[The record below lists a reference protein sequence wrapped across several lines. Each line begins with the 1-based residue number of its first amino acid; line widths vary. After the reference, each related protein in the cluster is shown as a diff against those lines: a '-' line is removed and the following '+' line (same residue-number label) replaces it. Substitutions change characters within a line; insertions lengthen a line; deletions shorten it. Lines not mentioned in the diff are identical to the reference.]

1 MPKNTRK
8 QKKQRGGI
16 WPFTSSTPTP
26 AAQAAIATRRAEE
39 KAKGNL
45 SHSKSRVAN
54 VLAKPSSTTNQKAQS
69 RHAFTYT
76 NKDRIRAELQQK
88 IKTIETNLGV
98 SHAEVLRGLEEARSM
113 KPNETITA
121 VREFITLLE
130 DEISRVKASEAAG
143 VASGI
148 ASGVASGVGRGV
160 VFAGKSS
167 ILVFGTLTIF
177 SAQLLL
183 KAFRIWFALLVLCI
197 IGLPFFQLG
206 SIELVSGILPNA
218 RFETTKSV
226 FDGLYTMFSNNSYTP
241 SATVATAATVAAHTG
256 MNRAK
261 ALAAARPSLA
271 PRVRPVRPVLS
282 PRVPAPMPEP
292 EPEPVPT
299 PMPEPL
305 PTPLTRRKNTTGR
318 NVWIDKES
326 ERAYLTPN
334 RSNAATSGWYYPA
347 EGDDPEYVGFN
358 GVTQWLTKEE
368 ERLAS
373 PTAQNW

>member
-39 KAKGNL
+39 KTKGNL

-54 VLAKPSSTTNQKAQS
+54 FLAKPSSTTNQTAQS
-69 RHAFTYT
+69 RHEFTYT

-88 IKTIETNLGV
+88 ISMIETKLGV
-98 SHAEVLRGLEEARSM
+98 SHAEVLKGLEEARSM

-121 VREFITLLE
+121 VREFIRLLE
-130 DEISRVKASEAAG
+130 EEISRVKASEAA
-143 VASGI
+143 GI

-167 ILVFGTLTIF
+167 ILVFGTLTVL

-183 KAFRIWFALLVLCI
+183 KAFRIWLALLVLCVF
-197 IGLPFFQLG
+197 GLPLFQLG
-206 SIELVSGILPNA
+206 SIELISVILPSIG
-218 RFETTKSV
+218 FETTKSV

-271 PRVRPVRPVLS
+271 PRVRPVF
-282 PRVPAPMPEP
+282 
-292 EPEPVPT
+292 EPEPVPA
-299 PMPEPL
+299 
-305 PTPLTRRKNTTGR
+305 PLTKRTNKNGR

-334 RSNAATSGWYYPA
+334 RSNAATSGWYYKA
-347 EGDDPEYVGFN
+347 EGDDPEYVGFD

-368 ERLAS
+368 ERLES
-373 PTAQNW
+373 PTAHNW

>member
-26 AAQAAIATRRAEE
+26 VAQAAIATRRAEE
-39 KAKGNL
+39 KAKVNL

-54 VLAKPSSTTNQKAQS
+54 FLAKPSSTTNMTSQD
-69 RHAFTYT
+69 RHEFTYT
-76 NKDRIRAELQQK
+76 NKDRINALLKQK
-88 IKTIETNLGV
+88 ISTIESKLGV
-98 SHAEVLRGLEEARSM
+98 SHAEVLKGLEEAKSM

-130 DEISRVKASEAAG
+130 DEISRVKDSEAAG
-143 VASGI
+143 VAAGV
-148 ASGVASGVGRGV
+148 ASGVASSVASGVGKGLL
-160 VFAGKSS
+160 FAGKSS
-167 ILVFGTLTIF
+167 ILVFGTLSVL

-183 KAFRIWFALLVLCI
+183 KAFRIWLALLVLCVL
-197 IGLPFFQLG
+197 GLPLLQLG
-206 SIELVSGILPNA
+206 SIELISGILPNA

-226 FDGLYTMFSNNSYTP
+226 FDSLYTMFSSNSYTP
-241 SATVATAATVAAHTG
+241 NATVATVAAHTG

-271 PRVRPVRPVLS
+271 PSVRPVLPVLPVLP
-282 PRVPAPMPEP
+282 PRLPESAPA
-292 EPEPVPT
+292 
-299 PMPEPL
+299 
-305 PTPLTRRKNTTGR
+305 PTPLTKRKNKNGR

-326 ERAYLTPN
+326 ERVYLTPN
-334 RSNAATSGWYYPA
+334 RSNANTAGWYYAA
-347 EGDDPEYVGFN
+347 EGDDPEYVTIN
-358 GVTQWLTKEE
+358 GESQWLTKEE
-368 ERLAS
+368 ERLGS

>member
-54 VLAKPSSTTNQKAQS
+54 VLAKPSSTTNQTAQS

-76 NKDRIRAELQQK
+76 NKDRIRAELQEK
-88 IKTIETNLGV
+88 IKTIETKLGV
-98 SHAEVLRGLEEARSM
+98 SHAEVLKGLEEARSM

-121 VREFITLLE
+121 VREFITLLD

-160 VFAGKSS
+160 IFAGKSS
-167 ILVFGTLTIF
+167 ILVFGTLTVL

-183 KAFRIWFALLVLCI
+183 KAFRIWLAFLVLCVLGI
-197 IGLPFFQLG
+197 PFIQFGAL
-206 SIELVSGILPNA
+206 ELVSGVLPNA
-218 RFETTKSV
+218 RFESTKST
-226 FDGLYTMFSNNSYTP
+226 FDKLYTMFSNNSYTP
-241 SATVATAATVAAHTG
+241 NATVATAATVAAHTG

-261 ALAAARPSLA
+261 ALALARPSLA
-271 PRVRPVRPVLS
+271 PSVLPVRP
-282 PRVPAPMPEP
+282 PRLPEP
-292 EPEPVPT
+292 EPT
-299 PMPEPL
+299 PMPEPV
-305 PTPLTRRKNTTGR
+305 PAPLTKRTNKNGR

-347 EGDDPEYVGFN
+347 EGDYLEYVGFN

-368 ERLAS
+368 EKLAS

>member
-26 AAQAAIATRRAEE
+26 AAHAAIATRRAEE
-39 KAKGNL
+39 KAKVNL

-54 VLAKPSSTTNQKAQS
+54 FLAKPSSTTNMTAQD
-69 RHAFTYT
+69 RHEFTYT
-76 NKDRIRAELQQK
+76 NKDRINALLKQK
-88 IKTIETNLGV
+88 ISTIESNLGV
-98 SHAEVLRGLEEARSM
+98 SHAEVLKGLEEAKSM

-130 DEISRVKASEAAG
+130 DEISRVKDSEAAG
-143 VASGI
+143 VAAGVASGV
-148 ASGVASGVGRGV
+148 ATGVASGVGKG
-160 VFAGKSS
+160 
-167 ILVFGTLTIF
+167 LIF
-177 SAQLLL
+177 
-183 KAFRIWFALLVLCI
+183 KAFRIWLALLVLCI
-197 IGLPFFQLG
+197 LGIPFIQFGAL
-206 SIELVSGILPNA
+206 ELVSGVLPNA
-218 RFETTKSV
+218 RFETTKST
-226 FDGLYTMFSNNSYTP
+226 FDKLYTMFSSNSYTP
-241 SATVATAATVAAHTG
+241 NATVATPTVATATVPAHSG

-271 PRVRPVRPVLS
+271 PRVRPVLP
-282 PRVPAPMPEP
+282 PRLPEPAP
-292 EPEPVPT
+292 EPEPVP
-299 PMPEPL
+299 EPVPVPAPAL
-305 PTPLTRRKNTTGR
+305 LTKRKNRNGR

-334 RSNAATSGWYYPA
+334 RSNASTAGWYFAA

-368 ERLAS
+368 ERLGS

>member
-1 MPKNTRK
+1 MIEMPKNTRK

-54 VLAKPSSTTNQKAQS
+54 VLAKPSSTTNMTSQD
-69 RHAFTYT
+69 RHEFTYT
-76 NKDRIRAELQQK
+76 NKDRIKALLKQK
-88 IKTIETNLGV
+88 ISTIESKLGV
-98 SHAEVLRGLEEARSM
+98 SHAEVLKGLEEAKSM

-143 VASGI
+143 AAAGV
-148 ASGVASGVGRGV
+148 ASGVASGVGKGLL
-160 VFAGKSS
+160 FAGKSS
-167 ILVFGTLTIF
+167 ILVFGTLSVL

-183 KAFRIWFALLVLCI
+183 KAFRIWLALLVLCVL
-197 IGLPFFQLG
+197 GLPLLQLG
-206 SIELVSGILPNA
+206 SIELISVILPNA

-226 FDGLYTMFSNNSYTP
+226 FDGLSSMFSSNSYTP
-241 SATVATAATVAAHTG
+241 NATVATVAAHTG

-271 PRVRPVRPVLS
+271 PSVRPVLP
-282 PRVPAPMPEP
+282 PRLPESAPA
-292 EPEPVPT
+292 
-299 PMPEPL
+299 
-305 PTPLTRRKNTTGR
+305 PTPLTKRKNKNGR

-326 ERAYLTPN
+326 ERVYLTPN
-334 RSNAATSGWYYPA
+334 RSNANTAGWYYAA
-347 EGDDPEYVGFN
+347 EGDDPEYVTIN
-358 GVTQWLTKEE
+358 GESQWLTKEE
-368 ERLAS
+368 ERLGS

>member
-54 VLAKPSSTTNQKAQS
+54 VLAKPSSTTNQTAQS

-76 NKDRIRAELQQK
+76 NKDRIRAELQEK
-88 IKTIETNLGV
+88 IKTIETKLGV
-98 SHAEVLRGLEEARSM
+98 SHAEVLKGLEEARSM

-160 VFAGKSS
+160 IFAGKSS
-167 ILVFGTLTIF
+167 ILVFGTLTVL

-183 KAFRIWFALLVLCI
+183 KAFRIWLALLVLCVLGI
-197 IGLPFFQLG
+197 PFIQFGAL
-206 SIELVSGILPNA
+206 ELVSGVLPNA
-218 RFETTKSV
+218 RFESTKST
-226 FDGLYTMFSNNSYTP
+226 FDKLYTMFSNNSYTP
-241 SATVATAATVAAHTG
+241 SATGATVAAHTG

-261 ALAAARPSLA
+261 ALALARPSLA
-271 PRVRPVRPVLS
+271 PSVLPVRP
-282 PRVPAPMPEP
+282 PRLPEPMPEP
-292 EPEPVPT
+292 TPMPEPVPT
-299 PMPEPL
+299 PMPTPM
-305 PTPLTRRKNTTGR
+305 PAPLTKRTNKNGR

-347 EGDDPEYVGFN
+347 EGDYLEYVGFN

-368 ERLAS
+368 EKLAS

>member
-26 AAQAAIATRRAEE
+26 VAQAAIATRRAEE
-39 KAKGNL
+39 KAKANL

-54 VLAKPSSTTNQKAQS
+54 FLAKPSSTTNMTAQD
-69 RHAFTYT
+69 RHEFTYT
-76 NKDRIRAELQQK
+76 NKDRINALLKQK
-88 IKTIETNLGV
+88 ISTIESNLGV
-98 SHAEVLRGLEEARSM
+98 SHTEVLKGLEEAKSM
-113 KPNETITA
+113 KPNDTITA

-130 DEISRVKASEAAG
+130 DEISRVKDSEAAG
-143 VASGI
+143 VAAGV
-148 ASGVASGVGRGV
+148 ASGVASSVASGVGKGLL
-160 VFAGKSS
+160 FAGKSS
-167 ILVFGTLTIF
+167 ILVFGTLSVL

-183 KAFRIWFALLVLCI
+183 KAFRIWLALLVLCVL
-197 IGLPFFQLG
+197 GLPLLQLG
-206 SIELVSGILPNA
+206 SIELISGILPNA

-226 FDGLYTMFSNNSYTP
+226 FDSLYTMFSSNSYTP
-241 SATVATAATVAAHTG
+241 NATVATVATATVPAHSG

-271 PRVRPVRPVLS
+271 PRVRPVLPVLP
-282 PRVPAPMPEP
+282 PRLPEP
-292 EPEPVPT
+292 APEPVPVA
-299 PMPEPL
+299 
-305 PTPLTRRKNTTGR
+305 LTKRKNKNGR

-334 RSNAATSGWYYPA
+334 RSNASTAGWYYAA

-368 ERLAS
+368 ERLGS